1 MPERTADAPPIPPL
15 TREQVLVTVG
25 IMAAVAVAALDSTV
39 VGTAMPT
46 IIGQLGGL
54 AEYGWVF
61 SAYLLASTT
70 TVPFYAKLADMVGRK
85 PIFLF
90 GLALFVGGSA
100 LCGLSTSMT
109 QLIAFRTLQGIGA
122 GAVQPISFTI
132 AGDIFEPRQRARM
145 QGFFS
150 GVWGVS
156 AIVGPALGGII
167 TTTVGWP
174 WVFEINIPVGIVA
187 GLIIWRVLHER
198 LERRPHRLDWT
209 GGILLTAGIVA
220 LLVAVSE
227 GAQLFGWTSPAVIGL
242 IALAALLLVAFVQVE
257 RRAPEPLVDFDLL
270 RVPLIG
276 AGLALSV
283 LGGVVMFGLTTY
295 VPPMVQG
302 VHGGSPV
309 EAGAA
314 VAAMSIG
321 WPVGS
326 VIGGRAL
333 IRFGARP
340 IVLAGAVMLVVGSAI
355 VTQIGAVPA
364 LWFVMAGA
372 GVTGLGMG
380 LTATTV
386 LVSIQGAV
394 PWNRRGV
401 ATGLV
406 QFSRTIGGAVGVG
419 VMGGI
424 LTGFVGTASSAI
436 LDPTHPATSV
446 AARDD
451 LAAGLGW
458 IYWILLVAAI
468 LSLVVAVRS
477 MPDARLGEAPGWSEA
492 PMRRAL
498 EERGRGAA
506 TAHAETSSASPVP
519 DRASPAP
526 APASGDRPAVR
537 SDGSPPVHSAAG
549 PRSSVDRAR
558 PS

>member
-1 MPERTADAPPIPPL
+1 MPNRPFAPPAEETAIAQEPIAPL
-15 TREQVLVTVG
+15 TREQWLVTFG
-25 IMAAVAVAALDSTV
+25 IMAAIAVAALDSTV

-54 AEYGWVF
+54 SEYGWVF

-100 LCGLSTSMT
+100 LCGLSRSMAE
-109 QLIAFRTLQGIGA
+109 LIAFRTIQGLGA
-122 GAVQPISFTI
+122 GAVQPMSFTI
-132 AGDIFEPRQRARM
+132 AGDVFEPRQRARM

-187 GLIIWRVLHER
+187 GFLIWRVFHER
-198 LERRPHRLDWT
+198 FERHEHRLDWT
-209 GGILLTAGIVA
+209 GGILLTVGIVA
-220 LLVAVSE
+220 LLIAVSE
-227 GAQLFGWTSPAVIGL
+227 GADVFGWTSPAVLGL
-242 IALAALLLVAFVQVE
+242 IVVSIALLVAFVRVE
-257 RRAPEPLVDFDLL
+257 LRASEPLVDFDLL
-270 RVPLIG
+270 GVPIIG
-276 AGLALSV
+276 AGLALSI

-321 WPVGS
+321 WPIGS
-326 VIGGRAL
+326 IVGGRAL
-333 IRFGARP
+333 IRFGGRP
-340 IVLAGAVMLVVGSAI
+340 IVLAGAVMLVGGTAI
-355 VTQIGAVPA
+355 VTQIGAVGA
-364 LWFVMAGA
+364 LWFVMLGSAI
-372 GVTGLGMG
+372 TGLGMG

-386 LVSIQGAV
+386 LVTIQGAV

-419 VMGGI
+419 IMGGI
-424 LTGFVGTASSAI
+424 LTAFVGSASSAI
-436 LDPTHPATSV
+436 LDPTHPATNP
-446 AARDD
+446 AGRAD

-458 IYWILLVAAI
+458 IYWILFAAAAV
-468 LSLVVAVRS
+468 SLVVAVRR
-477 MPDARLGEAPGWSEA
+477 MPDVRLGEPPGWSEA

-498 EERGRGAA
+498 EEREADRRAGSGAGGVRFSTGEA
-506 TAHAETSSASPVP
+506 
-519 DRASPAP
+519 AP
-526 APASGDRPAVR
+526 L
-537 SDGSPPVHSAAG
+537 HSNPG
-549 PRSSVDRAR
+549 PRSSADRAR